1 MRAVAN
7 ETGIALAIEVD
18 GSFEVTSRTPAWQ
31 FGGNVGSPVSNL
43 VSRRGRD
50 LAGGYQEIEFKY
62 KPHDTAMRLGA
73 IRVYDHRPVVVFSM
87 RFLTPG
93 KTSELFPS
101 LSIFTI

>member
-50 LAGGYQEIEFKY
+50 LAV
-62 KPHDTAMRLGA
+62 A
-73 IRVYDHRPVVVFSM
+73 IKKSNSSISHTTRP
-87 RFLTPG
+87 
-93 KTSELFPS
+93 
-101 LSIFTI
+101 